1 MKKTE
6 MLKKNIDFKKILN
19 NGKFYKGQQI
29 GIFYIKNKKVK
40 NFLGIAVSKN
50 VGNSVS
56 RNRIKRLI
64 KENYRLLEEKISI
77 RKQLSNTLE

>member
-1 MKKTE
+1 
-6 MLKKNIDFKKILN
+6 MLKKNNDFKKILN
-19 NGKFYKGQQI
+19 NGEFYKGQQI
-29 GIFYIKNKKVK
+29 GIFYIKNKKEK
-40 NFLGIAVSKN
+40 IFLGIAVSKN

-77 RKQLSNTLE
+77 RK